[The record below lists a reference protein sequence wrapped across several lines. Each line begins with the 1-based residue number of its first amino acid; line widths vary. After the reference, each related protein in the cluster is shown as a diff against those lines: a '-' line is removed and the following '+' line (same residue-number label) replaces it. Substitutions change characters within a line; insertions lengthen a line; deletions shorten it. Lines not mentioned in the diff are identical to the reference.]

1 MTIYDNVFTQQQ
13 DAQKIHQLTN
23 ENMKLQIEVD
33 VLFSAKE
40 RLTST
45 NDKLYAKYG
54 KLDIINKQLDNTVFN
69 MKVATL
75 ATMAI
80 LMYEKQVSDAISAM
94 LIAQLSDEKSAVI
107 KDNKILTDK
116 VNELSAQID
125 VLNDDKAVLS
135 KEVVSVTASAQAN
148 ITAAAKANEKAVQQ
162 AVSIAVNKW
171 TVTALT
177 FIMVVVCSAL
187 MYLWQAASAVTA
199 TPAAV
204 LGDTGVG
211 THDGVA
217 AAAAGN
223 SGGGQVEQQQY
234 GVHSADDDD
243 AMDDGGVFDMI
254 DGMLSETQQVMNGG
268 YADWLADHPDETDD
282 DATNLNAD
290 A

>member
-1 MTIYDNVFTQQQ
+1 
-13 DAQKIHQLTN
+13 
-23 ENMKLQIEVD
+23 
-33 VLFSAKE
+33 
-40 RLTST
+40 
-45 NDKLYAKYG
+45 
-54 KLDIINKQLDNTVFN
+54 
-69 MKVATL
+69 
-75 ATMAI
+75 
-80 LMYEKQVSDAISAM
+80 
-94 LIAQLSDEKSAVI
+94 
-107 KDNKILTDK
+107 
-116 VNELSAQID
+116 
-125 VLNDDKAVLS
+125 
-135 KEVVSVTASAQAN
+135 
-148 ITAAAKANEKAVQQ
+148 
-162 AVSIAVNKW
+162 
-171 TVTALT
+171 
-177 FIMVVVCSAL
+177 MVVVCSAL